1 MTDPISVYY
10 ADNPV
15 EVLDKNQRTWYDP
28 DILTLFRQ
36 RALFADIIGY
46 QRNLGDV
53 RATSMIVNQLL
64 DPHPNWNELSTRQI
78 WLPAMH
84 IDSRQIEITF
94 QHHGG
99 KVALHDYD
107 ELVTYWKS
115 NGRAGLRVILNRA
128 LGQHIIDVHDYLARN
143 ALINGALT
151 LTGYTYYPN
160 SKEDFGE
167 LTTSDIM
174 TPDYAKH
181 IQLGMKYR
189 EVNGALNFDGRAG
202 AVVCYTTPGVI
213 YDLQD
218 DEDWIDIS
226 KYAQPGMLLRYEV
239 GSYKNVRFVES
250 PRCVLWNCGTITAQ
264 APINAAAYAGDGS
277 PNPGLTKV
285 DGTYMVGQ
293 TSSGITHYI
302 SLGTFGTGAITDL
315 AENDIITIHSSRTS
329 SFGVANG
336 VNPFDGTVTN
346 RRIVGIDTDEGTIE
360 LDKPIMID
368 FSTNLGGGVYGYITK
383 GLHVHSSIF
392 VGAPKTIVAGVAQP
406 VRLHTPPPIDD
417 LEAIYRYSWND
428 RMGHQPFYPEAY
440 EVMFTAGAV
449 RYKGAFNQNLSP

>member
-1 MTDPISVYY
+1 
-10 ADNPV
+10 
-15 EVLDKNQRTWYDP
+15 
-28 DILTLFRQ
+28 
-36 RALFADIIGY
+36 
-46 QRNLGDV
+46 
-53 RATSMIVNQLL
+53 MIVNQLL
-64 DPHPNWNELSTRQI
+64 DPHPNWNALSTRQI

-143 ALINGALT
+143 ALIQGALVT
-151 LTGYTYYPN
+151 TGYAYYPEGV
-160 SKEDFGE
+160 SDFGDI
-167 LTTSDIM
+167 LSTDIM
-174 TPDYAKH
+174 VPGIAKQ

-189 EVNGALNFDGRAG
+189 EVAGALNRDGSAG

-218 DEDWIDIS
+218 DEDWIEIS
-226 KYAQPGMLLRYEV
+226 KYAQPGRILKYEV

-250 PRCVLWNCGTITAQ
+250 PRCVLWNCGSITAQ
-264 APINAAAYAGDGS
+264 APINASVSAGDGS
-277 PNPGLTKV
+277 PNPGVTKV
-285 DGTYMVGQ
+285 DGTYMLGQ
-293 TSSGITHYI
+293 ASAGIVHNI
-302 SLGTFGTGAITDL
+302 PLGAFGTGAITDL
-315 AENDIITIHSSRTS
+315 AVNDIITLHVTRTS
-329 SFGVANG
+329 SFGVTNG

-346 RRIVGIDTDEGTIE
+346 RRIVEIDTEEGTIS
-360 LDKPIMID
+360 LDKPVMID

-383 GLHVHSSIF
+383 AMHVHASIF
-392 VGAPKTIVAGVAQP
+392 VGAPQTIVTGVAQP
-406 VRLHTPPPIDD
+406 IRLHTPPPIDD

-428 RMGHQPFYPEAY
+428 RMGHQPFTPEAF
-440 EVMFTAGAV
+440 EVFFSAGAV
-449 RYKGAFNQNLSP
+449 RIKGAMVGSISP

>member
-1 MTDPISVYY
+1 MADPITDFY

-15 EVLDKNQRTWYDP
+15 EVLDKNQRVWYDP
-28 DILTLFRQ
+28 DIMSLFKQ
-36 RALFADIIGY
+36 KPLFANIVAY
-46 QRNLGDV
+46 KRNLADV
-53 RATSMIVNQLL
+53 RATTMIVNQLL
-64 DPHPNWNELSTRQI
+64 DPHPNWNELSVRQI

-107 ELVTYWKS
+107 ELVTYWKQ
-115 NGRAGLRVILNRA
+115 NGRAGLRAILNRA
-128 LGQHIIDVHDYLARN
+128 LGAHIVDVHDYLARN
-143 ALINGALT
+143 ALIYGALA
-151 LTGYTYYPN
+151 LTGYTYYAGTAT
-160 SKEDFGE
+160 DFGDI
-167 LTTSDIM
+167 TSLDIM
-174 TPDYAKH
+174 KPEYAKH

-189 EVNGALNFDGRAG
+189 EVTGALNFDGSPG

-218 DEDWIDIS
+218 DPDWVDIS
-226 KYAQPGMLLRYEV
+226 KYAQPGRLLRYEV

-250 PRCVLWNCGTITAQ
+250 TRCVLWNCGELVAQ
-264 APINAAAYAGDGS
+264 APISAAVMAGDGS
-277 PNPGLTKV
+277 PNPGATKV

-293 TSSGITHYI
+293 TSAGVTNFIQ
-302 SLGTFGTGAITDL
+302 LDAFGTGTIADL
-315 AENDIITIHSSRTS
+315 SVNDIITLHISRTS
-329 SFGVANG
+329 NFGVTNG

-346 RRIVGIDTDEGTIE
+346 RRIVGIDEGDGTIQ

-368 FSTNLGGGVYGYITK
+368 LATDLGGGVYGYITK
-383 GLHVHSSIF
+383 GMHVHSSIF
-392 VGAPKTIVAGVAQP
+392 VGAPNTLVAGVAVP

-428 RMGHQPFYPEAY
+428 RMGYQPFYPEAY
-440 EVMFTAGAV
+440 EVMFSAGSV
-449 RYKGAFNQNLSP
+449 RHKGPFAA